1 MSSSRCWGTS
11 IWSAHCSPPS
21 GRSAI
26 SPPCIWFPKARH
38 LIPRMCWPRSASTTP
53 SKPPNHRSA
62 SRPRCRPSGSD
73 PGRDHFDGPP
83 PDEGGAVVSVARTSG
98 GPALRP
104 RYRLRRVLAEVASV
118 TLGLVLLIW
127 SLTPVY
133 NMLLIALDR
142 DEGDIEFEG
151 IIWPPDPSLHSFYT
165 VLTQGYWLV
174 EDFWHQFGNSF
185 FIGLMTT
192 FLTVLIGSLASFAL
206 GRMRLSK
213 GWLLVN
219 APLLTY
225 AVPASF
231 LVIPFSRLM
240 ASYGL
245 SNTLWAIIAANVTFA
260 TPYAILILQQYGKL
274 IPIELDEAAQVDGA
288 SPVQVYRRIYLP
300 LMTPALAAVGTYAL
314 LLAWNE
320 YLYQYVLLSS
330 TRNMTVAVA
339 IAQFFNSDEAPWNYM
354 MATAIIYSLPPI
366 VIFYA
371 LRRYMAAGLTRGALK
386 S

>member
-1 MSSSRCWGTS
+1 M
-11 IWSAHCSPPS
+11 
-21 GRSAI
+21 
-26 SPPCIWFPKARH
+26 
-38 LIPRMCWPRSASTTP
+38 
-53 SKPPNHRSA
+53 
-62 SRPRCRPSGSD
+62 
-73 PGRDHFDGPP
+73 
-83 PDEGGAVVSVARTSG
+83 SVARASG
-98 GPALRP
+98 SPVLRP
-104 RYRLRRVLAEVASV
+104 RYRLRRFLAEVASV
-118 TLGLVLLIW
+118 ILGVALVIW
-127 SLTPVY
+127 SLAPVY

-151 IIWPPDPSLHSFYT
+151 LIWPPDPSLHSFHA

-174 EDFWHQFGNSF
+174 EDFWRQFGNSF
-185 FIGLMTT
+185 FIGLMTM
-192 FLTVLIGSLASFAL
+192 FLTVLIRSLAGFAL
-206 GRMRLSK
+206 SRMRLSD

-225 AVPASF
+225 AIPASF

-260 TPYAILILQQYGKL
+260 TPYAILILQQYAKL
-274 IPIELDEAAQVDGA
+274 IPIELDEAARMDGA
-288 SPVQVYRRIYLP
+288 SPVRTYLRIYLP
-300 LMTPALAAVGTYAL
+300 LMAPALAAVGTYAL

-371 LRRYMAAGLTRGALK
+371 LRRYMTAGLTRGALK
-386 S
+386 G

>member
-1 MSSSRCWGTS
+1 MSS
-11 IWSAHCSPPS
+11 
-21 GRSAI
+21 
-26 SPPCIWFPKARH
+26 
-38 LIPRMCWPRSASTTP
+38 
-53 SKPPNHRSA
+53 
-62 SRPRCRPSGSD
+62 
-73 PGRDHFDGPP
+73 GPI
-83 PDEGGAVVSVARTSG
+83 
-98 GPALRP
+98 LRL

-118 TLGLVLLIW
+118 TLGVVLLVW
-127 SLTPVY
+127 SLAPVY

-142 DEGDIEFEG
+142 EEGDIEFEG
-151 IIWPPDPSLHSFYT
+151 IIWPPDPSLQSFHA

-185 FIGLMTT
+185 FIGLMTMS
-192 FLTVLIGSLASFAL
+192 LTVLIGSLASFAF
-206 GRMRLSK
+206 GRMRLTK

-225 AVPASF
+225 VVPASF

-240 ASYGL
+240 VTYGL
-245 SNTLWAIIAANVTFA
+245 SNSLWAIIAANVTFA
-260 TPYAILILQQYGKL
+260 APYAILILQQYATL
-274 IPIELDEAAQVDGA
+274 IPIELDEAARVDGA
-288 SPVQVYRRIYLP
+288 SPAQVYRRIYLP
-300 LMTPALAAVGTYAL
+300 LMAPALAAVGTYAL

-354 MATAIIYSLPPI
+354 MATAIIYSIPPI

-371 LRRYMAAGLTRGALK
+371 LRRYMAAGLTRGAVK
-386 S
+386 G

>member
-1 MSSSRCWGTS
+1 VSR
-11 IWSAHCSPPS
+11 
-21 GRSAI
+21 
-26 SPPCIWFPKARH
+26 
-38 LIPRMCWPRSASTTP
+38 
-53 SKPPNHRSA
+53 
-62 SRPRCRPSGSD
+62 
-73 PGRDHFDGPP
+73 
-83 PDEGGAVVSVARTSG
+83 
-98 GPALRP
+98 
-104 RYRLRRVLAEVASV
+104 RRVLVELASL
-118 TLGLVLLIW
+118 TLGALLLVW
-127 SLTPVY
+127 SRPPGY
-133 NMLLIALDR
+133 SMLLIALDR
-142 DEGDIEFEG
+142 DEGDIEFQG

-174 EDFWHQFGNSF
+174 EDFWHQFGHSF
-185 FIGLMTT
+185 FIGLMTMI
-192 FLTVLIGSLASFAL
+192 LTVLIGSLASFAL
-206 GRMRLSK
+206 GRMRLSQ

-245 SNTLWAIIAANVTFA
+245 SNSLWAIVAANVTFA
-260 TPYAILILQQYGKL
+260 TPYAILILRQYARL

-288 SPVQVYRRIYLP
+288 SPGEVYRRIYLP
-300 LMTPALAAVGTYAL
+300 LMAPALAAVGTFAL

-354 MATAIIYSLPPI
+354 MAAALIYSLPPI

-371 LRRYMAAGLTRGALK
+371 LRRYMAAGLTRGAVRG
-386 S
+386 

>member
-1 MSSSRCWGTS
+1 
-11 IWSAHCSPPS
+11 
-21 GRSAI
+21 
-26 SPPCIWFPKARH
+26 
-38 LIPRMCWPRSASTTP
+38 
-53 SKPPNHRSA
+53 
-62 SRPRCRPSGSD
+62 
-73 PGRDHFDGPP
+73 
-83 PDEGGAVVSVARTSG
+83 VSVARSFG
-98 GPALRP
+98 SPVLRP
-104 RYRLRRVLAEVASV
+104 RHRLRRFLAEVASV
-118 TLGLVLLIW
+118 ILGVALLIW
-127 SLTPVY
+127 SLAPVY
-133 NMLLIALDR
+133 NMLLVALDR

-151 IIWPPDPSLHSFYT
+151 LIWPPDPSLHSFQV

-174 EDFWHQFGNSF
+174 EDFWRQFGNSF
-185 FIGLMTT
+185 FIGLMTMA
-192 FLTVLIGSLASFAL
+192 LTVLTGSLASFAL
-206 GRMRLSK
+206 SRMRLSN
-213 GWLLVN
+213 GALLLN

-225 AVPASF
+225 AIPSSF
-231 LVIPFSRLM
+231 LVIPFARLM

-260 TPYAILILQQYGKL
+260 TPYAILILQQYATL
-274 IPIELDEAAQVDGA
+274 IPIELDEAARMDGA

-320 YLYQYVLLSS
+320 YLYQYVMLSS

-371 LRRYMAAGLTRGALK
+371 LRRYMAEGLTRGALK
-386 S
+386 G

>member
-1 MSSSRCWGTS
+1 MSAARA
-11 IWSAHCSPPS
+11 SA
-21 GRSAI
+21 
-26 SPPCIWFPKARH
+26 
-38 LIPRMCWPRSASTTP
+38 
-53 SKPPNHRSA
+53 
-62 SRPRCRPSGSD
+62 
-73 PGRDHFDGPP
+73 GP
-83 PDEGGAVVSVARTSG
+83 V
-98 GPALRP
+98 L
-104 RYRLRRVLAEVASV
+104 RLRHRRRQVVAEAASM
-118 TLGLVLLIW
+118 TLGVVLLIW

-151 IIWPPDPSLHSFYT
+151 IMWPPDPSLHSFYV

-185 FIGLMTT
+185 FIGLMTM

-231 LVIPFSRLM
+231 LVIPFYRLM
-240 ASYGL
+240 ASYEL
-245 SNTLWAIIAANVTFA
+245 SNTLWAIVAVNVTFA
-260 TPYAILILQQYGKL
+260 TPYAILILQQYAKL
-274 IPIELDEAAQVDGA
+274 IPIELDEAARMDGA
-288 SPVQVYRRIYLP
+288 SPVQTYRRIYLP
-300 LMTPALAAVGTYAL
+300 LMAPALAAVGTYAL
-314 LLAWNE
+314 LMAWNE
-320 YLYQYVLLSS
+320 YLYQYLLLSS

-371 LRRYMAAGLTRGALK
+371 LRRYMAAGLTRGAVRG
-386 S
+386 

>member
-1 MSSSRCWGTS
+1 V
-11 IWSAHCSPPS
+11 
-21 GRSAI
+21 
-26 SPPCIWFPKARH
+26 
-38 LIPRMCWPRSASTTP
+38 
-53 SKPPNHRSA
+53 
-62 SRPRCRPSGSD
+62 RPR
-73 PGRDHFDGPP
+73 
-83 PDEGGAVVSVARTSG
+83 
-98 GPALRP
+98 
-104 RYRLRRVLAEVASV
+104 RVITEVASV
-118 TLGLVLLIW
+118 TLALVLLIW

-151 IIWPPDPSLHSFYT
+151 ILWPPDPSLHSFST
-165 VLTQGYWLV
+165 VVTQGYWLV
-174 EDFWHQFGNSF
+174 EDFWRQFGNSF
-185 FIGLMTT
+185 FIGLMTMV
-192 FLTVLIGSLASFAL
+192 LTVLIGSLASFAF
-206 GRMRLSK
+206 GRMHLSK
-213 GWLLVN
+213 GALLVN

-240 ASYGL
+240 ATYGL
-245 SNTLWAIIAANVTFA
+245 SNSLWAIVAANVTFA
-260 TPYAILILQQYGKL
+260 TPYAILILQQYAKL
-274 IPIELDEAAQVDGA
+274 IPIELDDAAQVDGA

-354 MATAIIYSLPPI
+354 MATALIYSLPPI

-371 LRRYMAAGLTRGALK
+371 LRRYMAAGLTRGAVR
-386 S
+386 

>member
-1 MSSSRCWGTS
+1 MST
-11 IWSAHCSPPS
+11 
-21 GRSAI
+21 
-26 SPPCIWFPKARH
+26 
-38 LIPRMCWPRSASTTP
+38 
-53 SKPPNHRSA
+53 
-62 SRPRCRPSGSD
+62 
-73 PGRDHFDGPP
+73 
-83 PDEGGAVVSVARTSG
+83 GGTSG
-98 GPALRP
+98 GPVLWP
-104 RYRLRRVLAEVASV
+104 RYRMRRVLAEVASV
-118 TLGLVLLIW
+118 TLGAGLLIW
-127 SLTPVY
+127 SLMPVY

-151 IIWPPDPSLHSFYT
+151 IIWPLDPSLHSFHT

-174 EDFWHQFGNSF
+174 EDFWRQFGNSF
-185 FIGLMTT
+185 FIGLMTM
-192 FLTVLIGSLASFAL
+192 FLTVLISSLASFAL
-206 GRMRLSK
+206 GRMRLSQ
-213 GWLLVN
+213 GWLLAN

-274 IPIELDEAAQVDGA
+274 IPIELDEAARMDGA
-288 SPVQVYRRIYLP
+288 SPGQLYRRVYLP
-300 LMTPALAAVGTYAL
+300 LMAPALAAIGTFAL

-330 TRNMTVAVA
+330 TRHMTVAVA

-386 S
+386 G